1 MKDFAKAIGS
11 GGGKGKPAVKLP
23 EFVEICEQVKPFI
36 DQGEDIPPS
45 LLAKLLKFKLLL
57 LKTNDIERLEEA
69 KKVISVSCL
78 GIFCGCILILL
89 VEALKC
95 TPLKMSHP

>member
-36 DQGEDIPPS
+36 DQGEDIPSS

-57 LKTNDIERLEEA
+57 LKTKDIERLEEA
-69 KKVISVSCL
+69 KKVISVSWL
-78 GIFCGCILILL
+78 GIFF
-89 VEALKC
+89 VAVY
-95 TPLKMSHP
+95 